1 MIWFDCGSSF
11 ELSGEMIAGDAC
23 SPTSSGAA
31 LYWLMM
37 VRRAAVCA
45 LSVARDV
52 SAACR
57 ASDTR
62 CSLDGDR
69 AKSVCNTQSMELSRA
84 SQRQVIMQD

>member
-31 LYWLMM
+31 LYWRIID
-37 VRRAAVCA
+37 RRAAVYP
-45 LSVARDV
+45 
-52 SAACR
+52 CR
-57 ASDTR
+57 RLVLLQRPGAGIY
-62 CSLDGDR
+62 CSLDRYR